1 MREKLLERFF
11 RYVKIDTQSQE
22 DVEDRY
28 PSTEKQKDLSRL
40 LVEELK
46 ALSLADAEMDS
57 HGYVMAT
64 FPGNR
69 STEKPVIGFL
79 GHVDTSPEVS
89 GKDVKPI
96 LHRNYQGGDI
106 ALSGDP
112 AQVIRAKDNPEMA
125 GCVGHD
131 IVTSDGTTLLGAD
144 DKAGIAE
151 ILTMLDH
158 FRNHPELPRPTL
170 RIGFTPDEETG
181 NGTRYFDVARFG
193 ADFAYTVDGSTA
205 GEIEGETFN
214 AMAAVFTVRGS
225 NVHPGYAK
233 GKMVNAI
240 RIIADIVNELKNDPS
255 PETTDKREGYLH
267 PYVIEGGVEKSTLKI
282 LIRDFESEGMEAKSK
297 RLQSIRD
304 RIAGK
309 YPKSG
314 VELDI
319 KESYRNM
326 RFRLEEDSR
335 VVDFALEAVRRAG
348 LEPKRQ
354 VIRGGTDGAK
364 LCFQGLLTP
373 NLFAGGQN
381 FHSRQE
387 WVSVQVM
394 EKAVETM
401 VHLVQIWAEQGNMK
415 PQTRSD
421 RSSARSAGK
430 QRSRGD
436 G

>member
-1 MREKLLERFF
+1 MRDQLLERFF
-11 RYVKIDTQSQE
+11 RYVKIDTQSKE

-46 ALSLADAEMDS
+46 ALGLADAEMDD
-57 HGYVMAT
+57 HGYAMAT
-64 FPGNR
+64 FPGNQKSR
-69 STEKPVIGFL
+69 SPVIGLL

-96 LHRNYQGGDI
+96 LHRNYGGGDI
-106 ALSGDP
+106 VLPGDP
-112 AQVIRAKDNPEMA
+112 DPVIRAKDNPELA
-125 GCVGHD
+125 GCIGHD

-151 ILTMLDH
+151 ILTLLEH
-158 FRNHPELPRPTL
+158 FGSHPEIPRPTL

-181 NGTRYFDVARFG
+181 NGTKYFDVARFG

-205 GEIEGETFN
+205 GEVEGETFN
-214 AMAAVFTVRGS
+214 AMAAVFTVQGS

-240 RIIADIVNELKNDPS
+240 RIIADIVSELKTDPS
-255 PETTDKREGYLH
+255 PETTEKHEGYLH

-282 LIRDFESEGMEAKSK
+282 LIRDFETEGMETKSK
-297 RLQSIRD
+297 RLRGIRD
-304 RIAGK
+304 RIAEK

-314 VELDI
+314 IGLDI

-326 RFRLEEDSR
+326 RLKLREDPR
-335 VVDFALEAVRRAG
+335 VVDFAMEAVRRAG
-348 LEPKRQ
+348 LDPRLQ

-394 EKAVETM
+394 EKAVETL
-401 VHLVQIWAEQGNMK
+401 VHLVQIWAEQGNPK
-415 PQTRSD
+415 P
-421 RSSARSAGK
+421 
-430 QRSRGD
+430 
-436 G
+436 